1 MGSTPW
7 FWQRIPAQRRKRI
20 VLFAAAATTVGATLW
35 AARSVLGLY
44 MIGLLLAYILAPLV
58 GAIQRGIEWTARKVH
73 LRFLGRAARSLAILL
88 SYLLVVG
95 LIAGFIALVVPIVS
109 REAQQ
114 LWAARDAIWGQ
125 LTEWWEDVFAR
136 YQLLPD
142 RVQMQIDD
150 ALRDLSTFITT
161 AFQQALKGSVTAIS
175 YTTSLVLGA
184 TIVPFWT
191 YFLLRDYAQLR
202 RSLHDS
208 LPDAIQSDVRSV
220 AKMLDR
226 TIGAYLRG
234 QILLMAIMG
243 VLQTIVLTIVG
254 VDYALLLGVL
264 TGLLEIVPSIGPTLA
279 AVPAVLIALAD
290 SPGLALLTA
299 GAAVLVQQVENSFIV
314 PRVLGRT
321 IGLHPVVMMVM
332 LVVGTEIA
340 GLPGLVL
347 APILTAVLRDVY
359 RYLAFRFADEPQT
372 PERALDLAMERGAPP
387 VKV

>member
-1 MGSTPW
+1 MGGGPW
-7 FWQRIPAQRRKRI
+7 FWQRIPVQRRKRI
-20 VLFAAAATTVGATLW
+20 ALFSAAAVTVVATLW
-35 AARSVLGLY
+35 ASRSVLGLY
-44 MIGLLLAYILAPLV
+44 MVGLLLAYVLAPLV
-58 GAIQRGIEWTARKVH
+58 GSIQRGIDWVSRATRLKP
-73 LRFLGRAARSLAILL
+73 LGKAARSLAILI
-88 SYLLVVG
+88 SYLLVLALV
-95 LIAGFIALVVPIVS
+95 AGFIALVVPIVS

-114 LWAARDAIWGQ
+114 LWSARDAIWAK
-125 LTEWWEDVFAR
+125 LTEWGESVFRR

-142 RVQMQIDD
+142 RVRTQIDET
-150 ALRDLSTFITT
+150 LRDLSTFITS

-191 YFLLRDYAQLR
+191 YFLLRDYALLR
-202 RSLHDS
+202 GSLYAS
-208 LPDAIQSDVRSV
+208 LPEALQADVRSV

-243 VLQTIVLTIVG
+243 VLQTLVLSILG

-264 TGLLEIVPSIGPTLA
+264 AGLLEIVPSIGPTLA
-279 AVPAVLIALAD
+279 AVPAVLIALTN

-299 GAAVLVQQVENSFIV
+299 GAAMLIQQVENSFIV

-332 LVVGTEIA
+332 VVIGTEIA
-340 GLPGLVL
+340 GFPGLIL

-359 RYLAFRFADEPQT
+359 RYLAYRFADEPQS
-372 PERALDLAMERGAPP
+372 PDCALALALERGAAP
-387 VKV
+387 VKI